1 LPPLR
6 NLRDACCLLLSL
18 LCLSLLALP
27 PLLQL
32 RGLAP
37 LGRLFLPLLL
47 LLLLRQ
53 RLDLLLGGS
62 SSAARAV
69 VLAIIAAPEK
79 VVLDRSSSGGFAGR
93 GRVCPDNLL
102 QPCAECD
109 RVAPPRRLFAPLV
122 ARSA

>member
-18 LCLSLLALP
+18 LCLGLLALP

-37 LGRLFLPLLL
+37 LGGLFLSLL

-53 RLDLLLGGS
+53 RLGLLLGGS

-93 GRVCPDNLL
+93 GRVWPDSLL

-122 ARSA
+122 ARGA